1 MELVSIS
8 KELEFATHMSAQEI
22 RLELAVHLYT
32 SGKLS
37 IGKASELAAMDI
49 VGFQC
54 LLRSRGIPV
63 SYNENDFRDDL
74 ETITRLALDQ

>member
-8 KELEFATHMSAQEI
+8 KELEFAIHMSAQEI
-22 RLELAVHLYT
+22 RRELAVHLYMN
-32 SGKLS
+32 GKLS

-54 LLRSRGIPV
+54 LISSRGIPV
-63 SYNENDFRDDL
+63 SYNEDDFRDDI
-74 ETITRLALDQ
+74 ETISRLTLDR

>member
-8 KELEFATHMSAQEI
+8 KELEFATHMSAREI
-22 RLELAVHLYT
+22 RQELAVHLYV

-37 IGKASELAAMDI
+37 VGKASELASMDL

-54 LLRSRGIPV
+54 LLSSRGVPV
-63 SYNENDFRDDL
+63 SYNVDDFRDDL
-74 ETITRLALDQ
+74 EMITRLALD

>member
-37 IGKASELAAMDI
+37 IGKASELAAMGT

-54 LLRSRGIPV
+54 LLSSRGIPV
-63 SYNENDFRDDL
+63 SYKEDDFRDDL
-74 ETITRLALDQ
+74 ETITRLTLDQ